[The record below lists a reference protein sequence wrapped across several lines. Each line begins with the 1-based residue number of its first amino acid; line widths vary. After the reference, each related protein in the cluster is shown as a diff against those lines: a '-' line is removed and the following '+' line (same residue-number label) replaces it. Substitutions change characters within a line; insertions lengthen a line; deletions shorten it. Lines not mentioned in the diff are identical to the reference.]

1 MEISSQ
7 ELVLRT
13 RNSEKR
19 LRVEIE
25 MSMFSTES

>member
-1 MEISSQ
+1 MEIPSQ
-7 ELVLRT
+7 ELVLWARD
-13 RNSEKR
+13 SEKR